1 MEILALDLG
10 TQSIRAALVDKD
22 GVIHEI
28 ATRTHEVESPHA
40 GWAQQSPSVWWN
52 LMCGAIREVLGK
64 NIGSSREIA
73 AVCACGQMHG
83 PVGIDSLGD
92 ITTPQTQL
100 WCDKRCE
107 EQGNS
112 LRERFNEEELS
123 AITANPVTAGWAGLK
138 VLWIKEHEPESYK
151 KTRWYLVPKDFINYR
166 LTGVAATDPSEASG
180 SFLWDAKEDRYS
192 DEMAGRLGI
201 DIQKFPPVVSSHG
214 VVGKVTKDAAA
225 ETGLMPGTPVLAGGG
240 DFIVSLLGLGITG
253 NDDAADI
260 TGTSTL
266 FAMHRDAPVRHPG
279 IQNLRHVL
287 GGWIPFFMLD
297 CGGLSMKWCREL
309 FGSFARDKLSYEE
322 MIERTELVPPGC
334 DGLLFYPYLMGERR
348 RDNISARGC
357 FSGIGITHGA
367 GHFIRAVMEGVALA
381 IGMNV
386 SILNEHGISFSRV
399 FCAGGGTRNRLLNQ
413 IKADV
418 LGITLHITDEPESSL
433 KGAGIL
439 GAYGIGMIDRIPL
452 AANKANK
459 HTIINPEPYNSEK
472 YRHLKEEFKR
482 YYDHMLGYWQ

>member
-1 MEILALDLG
+1 MIHDIA
-10 TQSIRAALVDKD
+10 SRA
-22 GVIHEI
+22 
-28 ATRTHEVESPHA
+28 HEVEIPHA
-40 GWAQQSPSVWWN
+40 GWAQQRPAYWWE

-64 NIGSSREIA
+64 NTGSSKGIA
-73 AVCACGQMHG
+73 AVCTCGQMHG
-83 PVGIDSLGD
+83 PVGINASGD

-112 LRERFNEEELS
+112 LCARFDENELL
-123 AITANPVTAGWAGLK
+123 AITANPVTAGWVGLK
-138 VLWIKEHEPESYK
+138 VLWLKEHDPDSYR
-151 KTRWYLVPKDFINYR
+151 KTRFYLVPKDFINYR

-180 SFLWDAKEDRYS
+180 TFLWDAKRDCYS
-192 DEMAGRLGI
+192 DEMAGRLGLELG
-201 DIQKFPPVVSSHG
+201 KFAPVFPSHE
-214 VVGKVTKDAAA
+214 VIGKVTKGAAR
-225 ETGLMPGTPVLAGGG
+225 ETGLAVGTPVLAGGG

-266 FAMHRDAPVRHPG
+266 FAMHRDTPISYPG

-297 CGGLSMKWCREL
+297 CGGVSMKWCREL
-309 FGSFARDKLSYEE
+309 FGSFARDMLSYDE
-322 MIERTELVPPGC
+322 MIESAERVPIGC

-348 RDNISARGC
+348 RDNTSARGC
-357 FSGIGITHGA
+357 FSGIGIAHGA

-386 SILNEHGISFSRV
+386 SILKGHGISFSRV
-399 FCAGGGTRNRLLNQ
+399 LCAGGGTRNRLLNR

-418 LGITLHITDEPESSL
+418 LGNPLLITDEPESSL

-439 GAYGIGMIDRIPL
+439 GAYGIGLIDRIPSG
-452 AANKANK
+452 ADEAMRNTAIQPDPRNA
-459 HTIINPEPYNSEK
+459 EMYNGK
-472 YRHLKEEFKR
+472 REEFKR
-482 YYDHMLGYWQ
+482 YYDRMLGYWQ